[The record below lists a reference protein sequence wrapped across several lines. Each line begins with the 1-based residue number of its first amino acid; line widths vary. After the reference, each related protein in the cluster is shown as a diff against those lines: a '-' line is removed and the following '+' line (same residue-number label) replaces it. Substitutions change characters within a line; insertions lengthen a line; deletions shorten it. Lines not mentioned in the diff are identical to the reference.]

1 MYHMG
6 DYNFAKIGERIATER
21 RSAGYTQEELSE
33 RIYCDRRSL
42 IEWEKGRRPPSLET
56 MLVLCN
62 LFDCKLG
69 WLLCDPEYTCRDG
82 RTTDICKET
91 GLSPKAAESLIGI
104 SECGGKDALVAIN
117 TLLEHEDIWRFL
129 GPEGKEVTAENPLTA
144 IGAYFSDTGP
154 ENGLV
159 ISGEDGPIRIQ
170 GGDYKRLK
178 ALIDRTLLDAVQ
190 DALKNTK
197 NATPGD

>member
-1 MYHMG
+1 MEY
-6 DYNFAKIGERIATER
+6 DFIKIGKRIRGER
-21 RSAGYTQEELSE
+21 RIAGYTQEKLSE

-42 IEWEKGRRPPSLET
+42 IEWENGRRLPSLET
-56 MLVLCN
+56 MLLLCN
-62 LFDCKLG
+62 LFNCKLG

-104 SECGGKDALVAIN
+104 SEYGGKETLAAIN

-129 GPEGKEVTAENPLTA
+129 GPEGKEIEAENPLSA
-144 IGAYFSDTGP
+144 IGVYFSDAGP

-159 ISGEDGPIRIQ
+159 VSGEDGPIRIQ
-170 GGDYKRLK
+170 GRDYKRLK

-190 DALKNTK
+190 DALKAIK
-197 NATPGD
+197 NAAPAK